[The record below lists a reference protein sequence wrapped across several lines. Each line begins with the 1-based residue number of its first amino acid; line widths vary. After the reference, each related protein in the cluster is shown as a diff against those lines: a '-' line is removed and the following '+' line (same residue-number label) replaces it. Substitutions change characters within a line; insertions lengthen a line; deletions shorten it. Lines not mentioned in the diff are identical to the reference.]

1 MNPYATDAFLRRLYA
16 DAPKGRDLM
25 ECEAADFPALAQA
38 ARTRFT
44 DALGLGRIRALGA
57 AETPVLRDEQKRD
70 GCRLET
76 YDFTF
81 LPDLTAPVHRLVPD
95 AGNGQT
101 ILYLIGH
108 GPGAKGVIS
117 PDPLSGDVP
126 LPLRFAGL
134 GYTVLVPELIGFGQT
149 VSEDHLT
156 AADRGCTANA
166 LHLLLHGMT
175 LAGLRTAE
183 CERLLD
189 WALPSGPKG
198 RLISYGMSG
207 GGMLNTALFA
217 LEPRIDAAVI
227 ASYPNTFG
235 TSILAMHH
243 CLCNYFPGILEIGD
257 IAQLIALGAPKPVL
271 ISSGTEDPIFP
282 LEGTKRCWDD
292 LSAVYEKLGAA
303 DACELELFPGK
314 HEISTGRV
322 FRFLEKQLTEV

>member
-1 MNPYATDAFLRRLYA
+1 MNTYATDAFLRRLYA

-25 ECEAADFPALAQA
+25 ECDAADFNGLAQTK
-38 ARTRFT
+38 RIRFA
-44 DALGLGRIRALGA
+44 DCLGLGRIRALGT
-57 AETPVLRDEQKRD
+57 AETPVLQHEERRN
-70 GCRLET
+70 GFRLET

-81 LPDLTAPVHRLVPD
+81 LPELTAPVHRLVPD
-95 AGNGQT
+95 VGNGQT

-108 GPGAKGVIS
+108 GPGAKGVIM
-117 PDPLSGDVP
+117 PYPLSGDVP
-126 LPLRFAGL
+126 LPLRFAEL

-149 VSEDHLT
+149 ISEENQT
-156 AADRGCTANA
+156 ATDRGCTANA
-166 LHLLLHGMT
+166 LHLLMHGMT
-175 LAGLRTAE
+175 LAGLRVAE

-189 WALPSGPKG
+189 WALPIGPKG

-257 IAQLIALGAPKPVL
+257 MAQLIALGAPKPIL

-282 LEGTKRCWDD
+282 LEGTERCWKD

-314 HEISTGRV
+314 HEISRDRV